1 MRIRYAKKLLMV
13 IFMNALKTKR
23 KKLSVSLMVL
33 AAILQLE
40 PFTRVFHQVPDD
52 NFFQYV
58 AFSENF
64 NYMWRVSHLAAYG
77 QGRIGQYPAMFLNY
91 FSNYF
96 IDSWLFRIFVIIIFA
111 AFYVLLFLYLDLLL
125 GSKFSKIAIP
135 LAIASVPLAKF
146 HFPPN
151 SYPLVVTLPLLSILL
166 LRYFTY
172 SLKWENKKQRPKI
185 IILRLALFFPMMFY
199 EYPIIFGFLLTVI
212 EASIRLWFKKSSPK
226 SKNRVIIKNII
237 SKPWQFLTIPEIY
250 LDIFVLSLVVGS
262 YIIFRLHF
270 PSQYEGNSFS
280 SMNWKNTLYVQF
292 FHAIGGMSPAHWD
305 LQGQENVLVWIKAT
319 IIGFCVSYVVW
330 FNWIKARFFAP
341 SLLIFLGVGW
351 AFFTTLPFGLSA
363 KYQEW
368 CLEAGD
374 CYYIDSRLAFPGICL
389 IIIGMAYFI
398 DKINPTF
405 LGRNSIRAIFTF
417 LVFVLA
423 VVTSV
428 SNNHTYYKMAE
439 YQQPFDMMQSYS
451 CLFPDEREFDPQLLE
466 LLQYLPQ
473 VAWHEELT
481 ETKLDY
487 LKLYLN
493 HSRQEICQ

>member
-1 MRIRYAKKLLMV
+1 
-13 IFMNALKTKR
+13 
-23 KKLSVSLMVL
+23 
-33 AAILQLE
+33 
-40 PFTRVFHQVPDD
+40 
-52 NFFQYV
+52 
-58 AFSENF
+58 
-64 NYMWRVSHLAAYG
+64 MWRVSHLAAYG
-77 QGRIGQYPAMFLNY
+77 QGRIGQYPAMFLNF

-96 IDSWLFRIFVIIIFA
+96 
-111 AFYVLLFLYLDLLL
+111 
-125 GSKFSKIAIP
+125 
-135 LAIASVPLAKF
+135 
-146 HFPPN
+146 
-151 SYPLVVTLPLLSILL
+151 
-166 LRYFTY
+166 
-172 SLKWENKKQRPKI
+172 
-185 IILRLALFFPMMFY
+185 
-199 EYPIIFGFLLTVI
+199 I

-237 SKPWQFLTIPEIY
+237 SKPWQFLTIPEIC

-262 YIIFRLHF
+262 YIIFRLYF
-270 PSQYEGNSFS
+270 PSQYEGNSLGFI
-280 SMNWKNTLYVQF
+280 NWKNTIYVQF

-319 IIGFCVSYVVW
+319 IIGFCVSYIVW

-341 SLLIFLGVGW
+341 SLLIFLGIAW
-351 AFFTTLPFGLSA
+351 AFFITLPFGLST

-368 CLEAGD
+368 CLEYGD

-389 IIIGMAYFI
+389 IIIGIAYLI
-398 DKINPTF
+398 EKINPIF

-439 YQQPFDMMQSYS
+439 YQQPFDMMRSYS
-451 CLFPDEREFDPQLLE
+451 CLFPDNREFDPQLLE

-473 VAWHEELT
+473 VEWHEELT

-493 HSRQEICQ
+493 HTRREICQ